1 MNVKIATDT
10 QKAHADLQTKAIA
23 QQLIAD
29 DKAKIVVTSKKVM
42 EEAIDT
48 AKIAKK
54 TFKVKEEAKIEVE
67 KVAVKKQKIADDT
80 LVIAKKTDI
89 DAFNMQS
96 TEQKLKAV
104 EAAKVITK
112 KAQTVA
118 TEAKKKAETKIAEK
132 TTAVVY
138 AADKTKEAETLK
150 TVAATKAAT

>member
-42 EEAIDT
+42 EGAIDT

-67 KVAVKKQKIADDT
+67 KVAVKKQK
-80 LVIAKKTDI
+80 
-89 DAFNMQS
+89 NCWW
-96 TEQKLKAV
+96 
-104 EAAKVITK
+104 
-112 KAQTVA
+112 
-118 TEAKKKAETKIAEK
+118 
-132 TTAVVY
+132 Y
-138 AADKTKEAETLK
+138 PRYC
-150 TVAATKAAT
+150 